1 MSEVEWATLVIA
13 AIGGV
18 TGLGS
23 LWFTH
28 LQWEKIKAKV
38 VLLSSNERAFE
49 VVPAWYTNRMMTDD
63 WLFGLLTADRR
74 LIVITRITAVSSDGK
89 WMTVELAE
97 QDQLPSD
104 MTKYG
109 IPVFAVAEDR
119 TKASVKIDSIVAAM
133 ELQTS

>member
-1 MSEVEWATLVIA
+1 
-13 AIGGV
+13 
-18 TGLGS
+18 
-23 LWFTH
+23 
-28 LQWEKIKAKV
+28 
-38 VLLSSNERAFE
+38 
-49 VVPAWYTNRMMTDD
+49 MTDD

-97 QDQLPSD
+97 KDQLPCD
-104 MTKYG
+104 LMKYG

-119 TKASVKIDSIVAAM
+119 TQASVKIDSIVAAM